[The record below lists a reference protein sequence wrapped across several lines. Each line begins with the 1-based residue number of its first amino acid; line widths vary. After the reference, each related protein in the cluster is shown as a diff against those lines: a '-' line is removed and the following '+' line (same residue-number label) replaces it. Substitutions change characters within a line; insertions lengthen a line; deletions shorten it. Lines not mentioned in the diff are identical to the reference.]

1 MQDPVLEINS
11 RHSDLHSNHK
21 QLLQGRSGV
30 TTSVRMRL
38 QMFHSNSVHAIHSS
52 QNTYLEALRQ
62 EHRGQSW
69 DLCSEMRLV
78 PEELVYQQ
86 ASDAGVIDI
95 CAVDSVQNHPQD
107 SQALPNLPWPANMTA
122 VTTKESQEASKHRKC
137 ESLHLNPKIPSF
149 WGCHSF

>member
-62 EHRGQSW
+62 EHRGQS
-69 DLCSEMRLV
+69 
-78 PEELVYQQ
+78 
-86 ASDAGVIDI
+86 
-95 CAVDSVQNHPQD
+95 
-107 SQALPNLPWPANMTA
+107 
-122 VTTKESQEASKHRKC
+122 
-137 ESLHLNPKIPSF
+137 
-149 WGCHSF
+149 